1 MEMDSMKSFACLALT
16 GTFAALAACR
26 ACADETLS
34 GWTLFN
40 HENLLSVETSA
51 VVGDVRCVR
60 VSGATNKCDTAFR
73 AVSPRQKIPNGSREL
88 VVSVETAGSIFAK
101 SVFAKTNPW
110 HNSVIWYGANGKVC
124 GETPLGHV
132 LISGS
137 ADFRRMED
145 WCAIPDGAVACTVQF
160 GMDVPNIL
168 GRDYIAYR
176 NAEIA
181 FVPAGR
187 SRAAEFEARWR
198 DVAWARPY
206 LYPAR
211 ADTLPKVTLR
221 DDGMTLVDGKPFFP
235 VGAYAVCKREFNG
248 NSFDRAFAQLK
259 AAGFNFAHTY
269 GDAYEPGF
277 FEAARKHG
285 IRLWVA
291 SNTPDK
297 KMLEIGRYEP
307 SVLAWYL
314 GDDTEGFLTP
324 QELLDRNA
332 MVKAVD
338 PNRITCQAESVHS
351 SEAISSYA
359 RYVRGTDVYMPE
371 SYHIRRDVGDVTDRT
386 CVATVI
392 RDMKRVFADVRAFGD
407 GKPHGCW
414 PILQWFDGWTNWRHF
429 PSREQLFAT
438 SWAAIVHGAH
448 GIVWYTY
455 GGFGQ
460 NHGMTSTPERWQAMS
475 DLATEISR
483 HAPVLVER
491 TPADQ
496 PTVEILEGVAR
507 DPLDI
512 GPSVT
517 CRHAGREWLF
527 AVNAAPEQV
536 RARIVMPSG
545 KIVER
550 EFGPFGVFIHQYGN
564 VKP

>member
-1 MEMDSMKSFACLALT
+1 MKSFVCLALS
-16 GTFAALAACR
+16 GTFATQAACCV
-26 ACADETLS
+26 CADETLS
-34 GWTLFN
+34 DWTLFN
-40 HENLLSVETSA
+40 HENRLSVETSA
-51 VVGDVRCVR
+51 IVNDVRCVR
-60 VSGATNKCDTAFR
+60 VTGATNKCDTAFR
-73 AVSPRQKIPNGSREL
+73 TVSPKLKIPNGSHEL
-88 VVSVETAGSIFAK
+88 VVSVETAGSVLAK
-101 SVFAKTNPW
+101 NVFTKKNHW
-110 HNSVIWYGANGKVC
+110 HNSVVWYDADGKMC
-124 GETPLGHV
+124 DETPLGHV
-132 LISGS
+132 LIPDS

-160 GMDVPNIL
+160 GIDVPNL
-168 GRDYIAYR
+168 QNKDFIAYR

-198 DVAWARPY
+198 DGAWARPY
-206 LYPAR
+206 LYPDR
-211 ADTLPKVTLR
+211 KNTLPKITLR

-235 VGAYAVCKREFNG
+235 IGAYAVCKREFNG

-269 GDAYEPGF
+269 GDAYESGF
-277 FEAARKHG
+277 FEAARKYG

-291 SNTPDK
+291 SKTPDK

-338 PNRITCQAESVHS
+338 PNRLTCQAESVHS
-351 SEAISSYA
+351 SEAVSSYA

-371 SYHIRRDVGDVTDRT
+371 SYHIRREVGDETDRT

-407 GKPHGCW
+407 GKPRGCW
-414 PILQWFDGWTNWRHF
+414 PILQWFDGWGIWKHF

-460 NHGMTSTPERWQAMS
+460 NHGMTSTPERWKAMS

-483 HAPVLVER
+483 YAPVLVER
-491 TPADQ
+491 TPTDQ
-496 PTVEILEGVAR
+496 PTVEILEGAAR
-507 DPLDI
+507 DPLNI
-512 GPSVT
+512 GPSVS
-517 CRHAGREWLF
+517 CLLKQHNGKDYLF
-527 AVNAAPEQV
+527 AVNASDEPV
-536 RARIVMPSG
+536 VARITMHSG
-545 KIVER
+545 IVRTER
-550 EFGPFGVFIHQYGN
+550 FKGFGVLLPQCQR
-564 VKP
+564 